1 MRLAPPFNLGILC
14 IGVAQTGSRSLITLS
29 AAMRLWVMAILV
41 TLVVLRLVPVV
52 TLIIGV
58 IDLGSAAL
66 TAWALAA
73 EARRQLE

>member
-1 MRLAPPFNLGILC
+1 MLAIPLFNLGILC
-14 IGVAQTGSRSLITLS
+14 IGVAQTGSRALITLS
-29 AAMRLWVMAILV
+29 VAMRLWVMATLV
-41 TLVVLRLVPVV
+41 TLVVLHLVPVV

-66 TAWALAA
+66 TAWALAD